1 MAQARSG
8 LAIQLKLQLTHFL
21 RTKKTRPGT
30 LDRTR
35 LQVAQPALTHR
46 QILHEIS
53 ECIGDIGRAN
63 SSISTTLDLT
73 SVFWQMKLDPE
84 SQPIPL
90 DHFTHGIT
98 RMSGK
103 LPKADGTS
111 STRIAT
117 HAHLH

>member
-1 MAQARSG
+1 
-8 LAIQLKLQLTHFL
+8 
-21 RTKKTRPGT
+21 
-30 LDRTR
+30 
-35 LQVAQPALTHR
+35 
-46 QILHEIS
+46 
-53 ECIGDIGRAN
+53 
-63 SSISTTLDLT
+63 
-73 SVFWQMKLDPE
+73 MKLDPE